1 MGDFFIDYIDVEQVT
16 GETKKYSYQATPD
29 KKYIIQLSIPIEESP
44 VFEHF
49 SFFPTIEE
57 LKEKHSMV
65 EDINVLN
72 IGGHAIGKTDYPST
86 MTPKR
91 YDAFLQAR
99 DLSERSEERRVGKE
113 CRSEERT

>member
-1 MGDFFIDYIDVEQVT
+1 MINFLIDYNYIEQMT

-72 IGGHAIGKTDYPST
+72 IGGHAIGETDYPST
-86 MTPKR
+86 MTAKR

-99 DLSERSEERRVGKE
+99 DQIGRAS
-113 CRSEERT
+113 CREIV

>member
-72 IGGHAIGKTDYPST
+72 IGGYAIGITVYTST
-86 MTPKR
+86 FTSLR
-91 YDAFLQAR
+91 YDVFLYTQ
-99 DLSERSEERRVGKE
+99 D
-113 CRSEERT
+113 